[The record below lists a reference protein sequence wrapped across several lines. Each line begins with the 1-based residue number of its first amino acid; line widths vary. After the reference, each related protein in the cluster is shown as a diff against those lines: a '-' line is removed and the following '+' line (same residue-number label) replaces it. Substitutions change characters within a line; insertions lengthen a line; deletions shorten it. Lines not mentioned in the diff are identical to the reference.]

1 MKSNIKVLN
10 GCKREIELE
19 IDADEV
25 MKEFNKIVVQFSSQ
39 AKIRGFR
46 PGKVPK
52 DLIKQKFYPELK
64 ESLINSLVPKALN
77 SEFKAQNIN
86 PVGIKAQNINPV
98 GMPVVNDL
106 QFKEGEPLQLKA
118 QFEVWPEFEL
128 PAYKKIKV
136 TQKKIDVSPKEI
148 EHSLEDLRARS
159 AEYVPIEGRG
169 VADGD
174 YVAVELKGKDL
185 EAKKSLPLE
194 KGVILAGHQDNEEI
208 LNKNLIGSKP
218 GDEKTFTI
226 EHGKDHQNKR
236 LAGKT
241 IEYLMKVVSIKEKKL
256 SELDDEFAK
265 ELGDFKN
272 LRDLKDKIE
281 KELILTKEKASR
293 NEMAEEIIKKISDN
307 LIIELPETLVEQ
319 ESLALTKRLI
329 SSRPHQN
336 LSKEEL
342 DKIETEGK
350 RKAEQNLKNH
360 LILQNIAEREKL
372 EVNYQELQEE
382 FRRIAQVNNLA
393 VAKVIESFNREGR
406 REELRGNL
414 VLKKTVDFLVDN
426 AIIER

>member
-25 MKEFNKIVVQFSSQ
+25 MKEFNRIVVQFSSQ
-39 AKIRGFR
+39 AKLRGFR

-64 ESLINSLVPKALN
+64 DSLINSLVPKALN

-86 PVGIKAQNINPV
+86 PL

-106 QFKEGEPLQLKA
+106 HFKEGEPLHLKA

-128 PAYKKIKV
+128 PIYKKIKV
-136 TQKKIDVSPKEI
+136 KKKKIDVSPKEI

-159 AEYVPIEGRG
+159 ADYVPVEGRG

-185 EAKKSLPLE
+185 DSKKSLPLE
-194 KGVILAGHQDNEEI
+194 KGVILAGHQDNEDI
-208 LNKNLIGSKP
+208 LNKNLIESKP
-218 GDEKTFTI
+218 GEEKNFTI
-226 EHGKDHQNKR
+226 EHDKNHQNKR

-241 IEYLMKVVSIKEKKL
+241 IEYVMKVVSIKEKKL

-265 ELGDFKN
+265 ELGDFNSLK
-272 LRDLKDKIE
+272 DLKEKIE
-281 KELILTKEKASR
+281 KEIILTKEKASR
-293 NEMAEEIIKKISDN
+293 NEMAEEIIKEISDK
-307 LIIELPETLVEQ
+307 LTVELPETLVEQ
-319 ESLALTKRLI
+319 ENLAVTKRLL

-342 DKIETEGK
+342 DQIKMEGK

-360 LILQNIAEREKL
+360 LILQNIAEKEKL
-372 EVNYQELQEE
+372 EVNDQELQEE
-382 FRRIAQVNNLA
+382 FKRIAQVNNLA
-393 VAKVIESFNREGR
+393 LAKVIESFNREGR

>member
-1 MKSNIKVLN
+1 MKSNIKVLS

-19 IDADEV
+19 IDANEV
-25 MKEFNKIVVQFSSQ
+25 MKEFNRIVVQFSSH
-39 AKIRGFR
+39 AKLRGFR
-46 PGKVPK
+46 PGKVPR
-52 DLIKQKFYPELK
+52 DLLKQKFYPELK

-86 PVGIKAQNINPV
+86 PVG
-98 GMPVVNDL
+98 MPVVNDL
-106 QFKEGEPLQLKA
+106 HFKEGEPLQLKA

-128 PAYKKIKV
+128 PSYKKIKV
-136 TQKKIDVSPKEI
+136 KQKKIDVSPQEI

-159 AEYVPIEGRG
+159 AEYVPVGGRG

-174 YVAVELKGKDL
+174 YVAVELKGKNL
-185 EAKKSLPLE
+185 GTKKSLPLE

-208 LNKNLIGSKP
+208 LNKNLMGSKP

-226 EHGKDHQNKR
+226 EHDKDHQNKR

-241 IEYLMKVVSIKEKKL
+241 IEYIMKVISIKEKKL

-265 ELGDFKN
+265 AIGDFKN
-272 LRDLKDKIE
+272 LKDLKDKIE
-281 KELILTKEKASR
+281 MEIISTKEKASR
-293 NEMAEEIIKKISDN
+293 NEMAEEIIKKISDK
-307 LIIELPETLVEQ
+307 LTVELPEILVEQ
-319 ESLALTKRLI
+319 ENLAVTKRLL
-329 SSRPHQN
+329 SSRPHKN

-342 DKIETEGK
+342 DQLKTEGK
-350 RKAEQNLKNH
+350 RKAEQKLMNH
-360 LILQNIAEREKL
+360 LILQNIAGKEKL
-372 EVNYQELQEE
+372 EVNDQELQEE
-382 FRRIAQVNNLA
+382 FKRIAQVNNLA

-406 REELRGNL
+406 REELRSNL

>member
-77 SEFKAQNIN
+77 SEF
-86 PVGIKAQNINPV
+86 KAQNINPV

-372 EVNYQELQEE
+372 EVNDQELQEE

>member
-1 MKSNIKVLN
+1 MKSNIKVLS

-25 MKEFNKIVVQFSSQ
+25 MKEFNRITAQFSSQ
-39 AKIRGFR
+39 VKLRGFR

-52 DLIKQKFYPELK
+52 DLIKQKFYSELK
-64 ESLINSLVPKALN
+64 DSLINSLVPKALN

-86 PVGIKAQNINPV
+86 PL
-98 GMPVVNDL
+98 GMPVVNGL
-106 QFKEGEPLQLKA
+106 HFKEGEPLHLKA
-118 QFEVWPEFEL
+118 QFDVWPEFEL

-136 TQKKIDVSPKEI
+136 KQKKIDVSPKEI

-159 AEYVPIEGRG
+159 AEYVPVEGRG

-174 YVAVELKGKDL
+174 YVAVELKGIDL
-185 EAKKSLPLE
+185 DTKKSLPLE

-208 LNKNLIGSKP
+208 LNKNLIESKP
-218 GDEKTFTI
+218 GNEKTFTI
-226 EHGKDHQNKR
+226 EHDKNHQNKR

-265 ELGDFKN
+265 ELGDFN
-272 LRDLKDKIE
+272 SLKHLKEKIE
-281 KELILTKEKASR
+281 KEIILTKEKASR
-293 NEMAEEIIKKISDN
+293 NEMAEEIIKEISDK
-307 LIIELPETLVEQ
+307 LTIELPETLVEQ
-319 ESLALTKRLI
+319 ENLAVTKRLL

-336 LSKEEL
+336 WSKEEL
-342 DKIETEGK
+342 DKIKTEGK

-360 LILQNIAEREKL
+360 LILQNIAEKEKL
-372 EVNYQELQEE
+372 EVNDQELQEE
-382 FRRIAQVNNLA
+382 FKRIAQVNNLA
-393 VAKVIESFNREGR
+393 VAKVIESFNKEGR

>member
-1 MKSNIKVLN
+1 MKSNIKVLS

-25 MKEFNKIVVQFSSQ
+25 MKEFNRIVVQYSSQ

-46 PGKVPK
+46 PGKVPR
-52 DLIKQKFYPELK
+52 DIIKQKFYPELK

-86 PVGIKAQNINPV
+86 PVG
-98 GMPVVNDL
+98 MPVVNDL
-106 QFKEGEPLQLKA
+106 HFKEGEPLQIKA
-118 QFEVWPEFEL
+118 QFEVWPEFKL
-128 PAYKKIKV
+128 PEYKKIKV
-136 TQKKIDVSPKEI
+136 KQKKIEVSPKEI

-159 AEYVPIEGRG
+159 AEYVPVEGRG

-185 EAKKSLPLE
+185 NTKRSLPLE

-208 LNKNLIGSKP
+208 LNKNLMGSKP
-218 GDEKTFTI
+218 GDEKTFSI
-226 EHGKDHQNKR
+226 EHDKDHQNKR
-236 LAGKT
+236 LAGKK
-241 IEYLMKVVSIKEKKL
+241 IEYIMKVISIKEKKL

-265 ELGDFKN
+265 GLGDFKS
-272 LRDLKDKIE
+272 LKDLKDKIE
-281 KELILTKEKASR
+281 KEIVTTKEKASR
-293 NEMAEEIIKKISDN
+293 NEMAEEIIKKISDK
-307 LIIELPETLVEQ
+307 LAVELPETLVEHEQ
-319 ESLALTKRLI
+319 LAVTKRLL

-336 LSKEEL
+336 LSNEEL
-342 DKIETEGK
+342 DQLKTEGK

-360 LILQNIAEREKL
+360 LILQAIAEKENL
-372 EVNYQELQEE
+372 EVKDQELQEE
-382 FRRIAQVNNLA
+382 FKRIAQMNNLA
-393 VAKVIESFNREGR
+393 VAKVIESFNKEGR